1 MFDKLK
7 CLFSFK
13 WFYIVLFIILSIYT
27 FWDEIAIGSETI
39 KFIRDSKKIEGEHEV
54 YSFKENKVNII
65 NLDEDYFGDD
75 ESR

>member
-27 FWDEIAIGSETI
+27 FWDEIAI
-39 KFIRDSKKIEGEHEV
+39 
-54 YSFKENKVNII
+54 
-65 NLDEDYFGDD
+65 
-75 ESR
+75 

>member
-39 KFIRDSKKIEGEHEV
+39 KFIRDSNKFEGDHDV
-54 YSFKENKVNII
+54 YSFKEYKVYFI
-65 NLDEDYFGDD
+65 NVV
-75 ESR
+75 